1 MLHIGYPHHP
11 FRIKEENN
19 VHLIF
24 DEVRKKWIVLTP
36 EEWVR
41 QNFIQ
46 YLLQV
51 KKYPSSVIAVEK
63 EIKLGELK
71 KRCDIVVY
79 KEHQPWM
86 IIECKE
92 QTVPLN
98 DAVIQQVLRYNIS
111 LKVEILVV
119 TNGENSYAVHINNGN
134 IIPLDILPEWNE
146 NLPL

>member
-1 MLHIGYPHHP
+1 MLHIEYPHHP

-19 VHLIF
+19 THLIF
-24 DEVRKKWIVLTP
+24 DEIRKKWIVLTP

-92 QTVPLN
+92 QTIPLN

-119 TNGENSYAVHINNGN
+119 TNGENSYAVRIDNNN

-146 NLPL
+146 NFPL